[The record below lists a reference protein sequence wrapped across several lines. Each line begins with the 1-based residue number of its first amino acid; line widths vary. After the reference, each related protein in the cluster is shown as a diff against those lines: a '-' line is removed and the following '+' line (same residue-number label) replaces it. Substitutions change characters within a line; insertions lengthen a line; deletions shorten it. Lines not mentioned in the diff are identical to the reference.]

1 MRIGVKNYW
10 TVKGAFVLPLLA
22 LTIASA
28 KSEVCIGGI
37 GFVFWK
43 A

>member
-1 MRIGVKNYW
+1 MRIGIKNYW

-28 KSEVCIGGI
+28 KSEVCIVGF
-37 GFVFWK
+37 GFVIWR